1 MSLND
6 LASALG
12 TNGNKKFL
20 VDMILRLLTPLS
32 SQWDTLS
39 PPATGEKFIPG
50 EKKTL
55 AKKKRFI
62 RRRGRQAF
70 KRVLYLECTDF
81 ENESFMTVTIVALM
95 T

>member
-12 TNGNKKFL
+12 KNGNKKFL

-39 PPATGEKFIPG
+39 PLATGGKFIPA
-50 EKKTL
+50 EKKPWL
-55 AKKKRFI
+55 KRKDLSDAEA
-62 RRRGRQAF
+62 GRHSNVFYTSSVQIL
-70 KRVLYLECTDF
+70 KMSLL
-81 ENESFMTVTIVALM
+81 
-95 T
+95 